1 MVAPFDVA
9 WSVLK
14 AQGDQR
20 LAYGAN
26 QGEYDLQGSSMF
38 GMTMHPAIQGMVE
51 RARQQG
57 DFSLNDVTS
66 ANQEQARQDVM
77 ERNRQS
83 GDAERHPE
91 LTGFGDAFADDYKQR
106 NLRPSALNPYDER
119 GMERGQVQQTGTQT
133 EGLAPSYNM
142 GMGNIQDMAQQSPVG
157 SQQYNL
163 EQASRM
169 GLMQPTGSGLMAQ
182 TQPATPISL
191 ATSRVPG
198 DFMPDFSNVMGSMG
212 HFYPVM

>member
-1 MVAPFDVA
+1 MVAPFDAA
-9 WSVLK
+9 WSLLK

-26 QGEYDLQGSSMF
+26 QDEHGLQGSSMF
-38 GMTMHPAIQGMVE
+38 GMTMHPAIQGMVG

-57 DFSLNDVTS
+57 DFSINDVTS
-66 ANQEQARQDVM
+66 ANQEQARQEVM

-83 GDAERHPE
+83 GDAERYPG

-119 GMERGQVQQTGTQT
+119 GMERGQIQQTGTQT

-142 GMGNIQDMAQQSPVG
+142 GMGNIQDVAQPAPVG
-157 SQQYNL
+157 SQQYNF
-163 EQASRM
+163 EQQQRM
-169 GLMQPTGSGLMAQ
+169 GLMQPTGGGLTSQ
-182 TQPATPISL
+182 TQPAAPIPL
-191 ATSRVPG
+191 ATSQVPG
-198 DFMPDFSNVMGSMG
+198 DWRIKDFANVMGSMG
-212 HFYPVM
+212 HSYPV